1 MFPKRTKN
9 LSNPAGDPFPFRSK
23 SSGERRTQER
33 REKMKEANHVKEG
46 DVILFNGELY
56 KVVGVARQSGKAQ
69 FGGLIKATLKHMR
82 TGKTS
87 EHRFS
92 PEERLEDV
100 HLERVEM
107 EFLYIDKD
115 EVVFMD
121 PQTFDQVSLPKEAVE
136 TYLPFLKEG
145 SKVRV
150 ELYNGIPV
158 GLDFP
163 KTVVLR
169 VESTGS
175 GIRGQLDNTWK
186 EATLE
191 NGMTIMVPQF
201 IETGDLVVVDVEK
214 HEYLDRA
221 KKA

>member
-1 MFPKRTKN
+1 
-9 LSNPAGDPFPFRSK
+9 
-23 SSGERRTQER
+23 
-33 REKMKEANHVKEG
+33 MKEAHHLKEG
-46 DVILFNGELY
+46 EVILLDGELY
-56 KVVGVARQSGKAQ
+56 KVVGLTRHSGKAQ
-69 FGGLIKATLKHMR
+69 FGGVIKATLKHMR
-82 TGKTS
+82 TGKIS

-92 PEERLEDV
+92 PEDRVEDV

-107 EFLYIDKD
+107 EFLYLDKE

-121 PQTFDQVSLPKEAVE
+121 PQTFDQVSLPKGAVE
-136 TYLPFLKEG
+136 AYLPFLKEG

-150 ELYNGIPV
+150 ELYNGVPV

-175 GIRGQLDNTWK
+175 GVRGQVDNTWK

-201 IETGDLVVVDVEK
+201 IETGDLVVVDVER
-214 HEYLDRA
+214 HEYVDRA